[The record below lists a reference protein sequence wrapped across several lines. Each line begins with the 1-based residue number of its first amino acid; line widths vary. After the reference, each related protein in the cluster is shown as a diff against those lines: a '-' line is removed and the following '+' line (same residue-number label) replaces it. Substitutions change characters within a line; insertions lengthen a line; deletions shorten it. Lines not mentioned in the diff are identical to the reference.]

1 MLQSLRHQL
10 SRAMPVLLV
19 APLFAGTAWGGDLK
33 AGFGR
38 RNITPP
44 IPILMAGFENRTQPA
59 DSVGNEIWSKALA
72 FEDATGQKVV
82 MVMVD
87 LATMP
92 QSMFDMAATR
102 IMYRHGLDRAHVL
115 INISHTHSGP
125 LVDGWPAHTDRE
137 MMLRIEAYR
146 NQVIDSMT
154 ESAMAAV
161 ADLQP
166 ADI

>member
-10 SRAMPVLLV
+10 SRAMPVLLI
-19 APLFAGTAWGGDLK
+19 APLFAGTAWGEALK

-72 FEDATGQKVV
+72 FEDATGQKGV

-92 QSMFDMAATR
+92 QSMFDK
-102 IMYRHGLDRAHVL
+102 IGRAHVCTPVTL
-115 INISHTHSGP
+115 YFRMSS
-125 LVDGWPAHTDRE
+125 
-137 MMLRIEAYR
+137 
-146 NQVIDSMT
+146 
-154 ESAMAAV
+154 
-161 ADLQP
+161 
-166 ADI
+166 